1 MVVEPRVIY
10 QVTDF
15 ERGRD
20 FYKRVLG
27 FEETF
32 VDFDEQWATLSRGA
46 MHIAVTHGAPNPD
59 AGTAMVDVEDI
70 RAETDRLRDEGVT
83 VGTIVELARQM
94 LLVDVFDPDG
104 NRIQLSQPL

>member
-1 MVVEPRVIY
+1 MNDPRVVY
-10 QVTDF
+10 RVRDF
-15 ERGRD
+15 DLGRD

-32 VDFDEQWATLSRGA
+32 VDFDEPWSTLRNGG
-46 MHIAVTHGAPNPD
+46 MHIALTTGEPTPEGGVAL
-59 AGTAMVDVEDI
+59 VDVADAK
-70 RAETDRLRDEGVT
+70 AEADRLRGDGVA
-83 VGTIVELARQM
+83 VGTVVEVGGQI